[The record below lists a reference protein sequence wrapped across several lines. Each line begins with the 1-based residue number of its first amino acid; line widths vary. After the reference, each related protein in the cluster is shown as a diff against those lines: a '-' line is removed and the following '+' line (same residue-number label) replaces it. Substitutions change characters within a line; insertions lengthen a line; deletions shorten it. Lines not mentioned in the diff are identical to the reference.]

1 MARLLRIP
9 EVAAGST
16 DAVLTS
22 WLLAENVP
30 YQAADLIATLE
41 TAKAVVD
48 IEADEDGVILRRLVG
63 EGTNVEVGQ
72 PIAVIGQPGELAG
85 DIEELLRAQTGAEAA
100 RSAGVP
106 ASPAVVAPA
115 GDPASTGTPDSA
127 GGLIPSGD
135 PDPASVAANGGNGL
149 DPRRGLEE
157 AARIFIS
164 PLARRMAR
172 EGGLD
177 LQAITGTGPGGRIM
191 RRDVEE
197 ALRAVSTAS
206 VVAPGELSGAP
217 AATPAPSPAA
227 PVPSPAA
234 PVLSAAAPAPPASA
248 SAPPPAGTREAAR
261 YTAVP
266 HSRVRQATASRLTES
281 KQSVPHFYVS
291 GNARAAKLLLL
302 RAELNDGSSAARVS
316 VNDLVIKAA
325 ARAHQLVP
333 AMNVIW
339 TPDAL
344 HSFDSVDVGV
354 AIASPRGLVTPV
366 VRSVERQTISALAAM
381 IADLVER
388 ARAGRLQQRELE
400 GGTIC
405 VTNLGMF
412 GVEQFS
418 AIINPP
424 QSSILAVGA
433 VHDAPIVKHGKLRVG
448 KVMHV
453 TLSADHRAVDGTT
466 AAEWMRAFVALV
478 EHPAQILA

>member
-9 EVAAGST
+9 EVATGST
-16 DAVLTS
+16 DAVLTTWS
-22 WLLAENVP
+22 LAENVP
-30 YQAADLIATLE
+30 YRAADVIATLE

-63 EGTNVEVGQ
+63 EGTNVEAGQ
-72 PIAVIGQPGELAG
+72 PIAVIGQPGERAG
-85 DIEELLRAQTGAEAA
+85 DIDELLRTQTGAEPAG
-100 RSAGVP
+100 SAGVP
-106 ASPAVVAPA
+106 ASPAVVAPD
-115 GDPASTGTPDSA
+115 GSRASTGAPGSPD
-127 GGLIPSGD
+127 GLVPSGD
-135 PDPASVAANGGNGL
+135 LDPASVAANGGNGQGPSREL
-149 DPRRGLEE
+149 QEV
-157 AARIFIS
+157 ARIFIS

-206 VVAPGELSGAP
+206 VAHAGGVSV
-217 AATPAPSPAA
+217 TP
-227 PVPSPAA
+227 
-234 PVLSAAAPAPPASA
+234 AAAPAPSGSP
-248 SAPPPAGTREAAR
+248 APPPAGARESAR

-266 HSRVRQATASRLTES
+266 HSRVRQAIASRLTES
-281 KQSVPHFYVS
+281 KQTVPHFYVS
-291 GNARAAKLLLL
+291 GSVRADKLLRL

-366 VRSVERQTISALAAM
+366 VRSVERQAISALAAM
-381 IADLVER
+381 VADLVER
-388 ARAGRLQQRELE
+388 ARSGRLQQRELE
-400 GGTIC
+400 GGTTC
-405 VTNLGMF
+405 VSNLGMF

-433 VHDAPIVKHGKLRVG
+433 VHDAPVVKHGKLRVG
-448 KVMHV
+448 TVMHV
-453 TLSADHRAVDGTT
+453 TLSADHRAIDGAT
-466 AAEWMRAFVALV
+466 AAEWMKAFVALI